1 MKATLLCTLTTIST
15 GLLLSSSTPSF
26 AAEGTK
32 DSGNRPANID
42 PEARLAQMKERLKL
56 TDEQVAK
63 MKELGPEKTPE
74 KMAKILEI
82 LTPEQREQMKAARE
96 NLGAQG
102 GREGRE
108 NGAPGLPKIDTL
120 KQKLELNESQ
130 VAKISP
136 KLDEARKALQDVLAQ
151 KDLSNEQKRE
161 KAKETIGPLMKS
173 IAEELTPEQRTKLR
187 EIMPPRPP
195 GEGGARPKKS

>member
-1 MKATLLCTLTTIST
+1 MKATLFSTLTTIST
-15 GLLLSSSTPSF
+15 GLLLLSSTRSF
-26 AAEGTK
+26 AADGPKGSGT
-32 DSGNRPANID
+32 RPANID
-42 PEARLAQMKERLKL
+42 PEARLAQMKERLNL

-63 MKELGPEKTPE
+63 LKELGPEKTPE

-96 NLGAQG
+96 NQG
-102 GREGRE
+102 GQGRE

-130 VAKISP
+130 VAQITP
-136 KLDEARKALQDVLAQ
+136 KLDGAHKALQDVLAQ

-161 KAKETIGPLMKS
+161 KARETIGPLMRS
-173 IAEELTPEQRTKLR
+173 IAEDLTPEQRTKLR

>member
-102 GREGRE
+102 GRE

-136 KLDEARKALQDVLAQ
+136 KLDEARKALQDALAQ

>member
-102 GREGRE
+102 GRE
-108 NGAPGLPKIDTL
+108 NSAPGLPKIDTL

-136 KLDEARKALQDVLAQ
+136 KLDEAHKALQDVLAQ

-173 IAEELTPEQRTKLR
+173 ITEELTPEQRTKLR
-187 EIMPPRPP
+187 EIVPPRPP
-195 GEGGARPKKS
+195 AEGGARPKKS

>member
-15 GLLLSSSTPSF
+15 GLLLLSSTPSF
-26 AAEGTK
+26 AAEGAK
-32 DSGNRPANID
+32 ESGNRPANID

-63 MKELGPEKTPE
+63 MRELGPEKTPE

-102 GREGRE
+102 REGRE

-130 VAKISP
+130 VAKITP
-136 KLDEARKALQDVLAQ
+136 KLDEAHKAFQDVLAQ
-151 KDLSNEQKRE
+151 KDLTNEQKRE
-161 KAKETIGPLMKS
+161 KAKETIGPVMKS

>member
-102 GREGRE
+102 GRE

-136 KLDEARKALQDVLAQ
+136 KLDDARKALQDVLAQ

-173 IAEELTPEQRTKLR
+173 IAEDLTPEQRTKLR

>member
-102 GREGRE
+102 GRE

-136 KLDEARKALQDVLAQ
+136 KLDEAHKALQDVLAQ

-187 EIMPPRPP
+187 KIMPPRPP
-195 GEGGARPKKS
+195 GEGGARPKKP

>member
-1 MKATLLCTLTTIST
+1 MKATLFCTLTTIST

-102 GREGRE
+102 GRE
-108 NGAPGLPKIDTL
+108 NSAPGLPKIDTL

-195 GEGGARPKKS
+195 AEGGARPKKS

>member
-32 DSGNRPANID
+32 ESGTRPANID

-63 MKELGPEKTPE
+63 IKELGPEKTPE

-96 NLGAQG
+96 NQG
-102 GREGRE
+102 GQGRE

-130 VAKISP
+130 VAQITP
-136 KLDEARKALQDVLAQ
+136 KLDEAHKALQDVLAQ

-161 KAKETIGPLMKS
+161 KARETIGPLMRS
-173 IAEELTPEQRTKLR
+173 IAEDLTPEQRTKLR

>member
-1 MKATLLCTLTTIST
+1 MKATLLSTLTTISA

-32 DSGNRPANID
+32 ESGNRPANIA
-42 PEARLAQMKERLKL
+42 PEARLEQMKERLKL

-63 MKELGPEKTPE
+63 IKELGPEKTPD

-96 NLGAQG
+96 NQGAQG

-130 VAKISP
+130 VAKITP
-136 KLDEARKALQDVLAQ
+136 KLDEAHKAFQDVVAQ

-161 KAKETIGPLMKS
+161 KARETVGPLMRS
-173 IAEELTPEQRTKLR
+173 IAEDLTPEQRTKLR

>member
-1 MKATLLCTLTTIST
+1 MKATLLSTLTTIST
-15 GLLLSSSTPSF
+15 GLLLLSSTPSF

-102 GREGRE
+102 GRE

-136 KLDEARKALQDVLAQ
+136 KLDEAHKALQDVLAQ

>member
-26 AAEGTK
+26 ATEGTK

-102 GREGRE
+102 GRE
-108 NGAPGLPKIDTL
+108 NGAPGLRKIDTL

-136 KLDEARKALQDVLAQ
+136 KLDEAHKALQDVLAQ

-187 EIMPPRPP
+187 KIMPPRPP

>member
-1 MKATLLCTLTTIST
+1 MKATLLSTLTTIST

-102 GREGRE
+102 GRE

-136 KLDEARKALQDVLAQ
+136 KLDEAHKALQDVLAQ

-173 IAEELTPEQRTKLR
+173 IAEDLTPEQRTKLR